1 METTF
6 KVIVAGGRDFND
18 YKLLTAKC
26 DNYLINKNN
35 IEIVSGGAKGA
46 DSLAIKY
53 ANERGYNVKI
63 FPPDWSTF
71 GKRAGYL
78 RNEQMGNYA
87 DALIAFWDSESRG
100 TKHMIDIATDKG
112 LLLRIIRYN
121 KIFNF

>member
-35 IEIVSGGAKGA
+35 VEIVSGAAKGA

-53 ANERGYNVKI
+53 ANERGYALKI
-63 FPPDWSTF
+63 FTPDWSTF

-78 RNEQMGNYA
+78 RNEEMGNYA
-87 DALIAFWDSESRG
+87 DALIAFWDGESRG